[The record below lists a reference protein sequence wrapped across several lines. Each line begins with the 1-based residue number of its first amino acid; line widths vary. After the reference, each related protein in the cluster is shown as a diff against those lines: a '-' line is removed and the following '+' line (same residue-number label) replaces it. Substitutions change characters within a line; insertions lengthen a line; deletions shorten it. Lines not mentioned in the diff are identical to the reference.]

1 MHATEVNESTNEGP
15 TAAVHSGRILIVD
28 DQLEVA
34 QYLAEMLKLVG
45 YETACETNPQ
55 LALHR
60 IEAEMFDVVISDF
73 KMPEMS
79 GSEFFS
85 AATEMRPGL
94 VNRFI
99 FLTGD
104 LYNMETEAKL
114 AALGVPCL
122 GKPFR
127 LATVEQVVGDVIAK
141 NPFHS

>member
-1 MHATEVNESTNEGP
+1 MHVSSVNESTNNGSPAEV
-15 TAAVHSGRILIVD
+15 TSGRVLIVD
-28 DQLEVA
+28 DQFEVA
-34 QYLAEMLKLVG
+34 QFLAEMLKLVG
-45 YETACETNPQ
+45 YETFCESNPE

-60 IEAEMFDVVISDF
+60 IEEEMFDVVISDF

-104 LYNMETEAKL
+104 LSNMETETKL

-141 NPFHS
+141 NSLLS

>member
-1 MHATEVNESTNEGP
+1 MHATDVNESSHNGS
-15 TAAVHSGRILIVD
+15 TADVSSGRVLIVD
-28 DQLEVA
+28 DQFEIA
-34 QYLAEMLKLVG
+34 QFLAEMLKLVG
-45 YETACETNPQ
+45 YETVCETSPQ
-55 LALHR
+55 RALHR
-60 IEAEMFDVVISDF
+60 IEEDIFDVVISDF

-85 AATEMRPGL
+85 AATELRPGL

-104 LYNMETEAKL
+104 LSNMETETKL

-141 NPFHS
+141 NSLHS